1 MASKFENLICRCF
14 LLIAAEGFSIILF
27 MKSNEKLFFILAGAN
42 GAGKTTVSKEFLKEY
57 KTLTFL
63 NADEAAKTL
72 NPKDFQ
78 SVRIKAGKDILAK
91 LNTLLIRN
99 KNIVIEST
107 LSGNFLAKV
116 IQKAKK
122 LKYKIIIFYTFVDTP
137 EICIERI
144 KARVKK
150 GGHFVPNEDV
160 KRRFYRSVEK
170 FDKIYKN
177 LADTWI
183 LYYNMQ
189 TGYVIA
195 KFANKNLEI
204 LDCEKYQ
211 EFRKIGGRK

>member
-1 MASKFENLICRCF
+1 M
-14 LLIAAEGFSIILF
+14 
-27 MKSNEKLFFILAGAN
+27 
-42 GAGKTTVSKEFLKEY
+42 
-57 KTLTFL
+57 
-63 NADEAAKTL
+63 
-72 NPKDFQ
+72 
-78 SVRIKAGKDILAK
+78 
-91 LNTLLIRN
+91 
-99 KNIVIEST
+99 
-107 LSGNFLAKV
+107 
-116 IQKAKK
+116 
-122 LKYKIIIFYTFVDTP
+122 DTP